1 MNSATISYLLVT
13 LLCYFISVD
22 AFVSWVPQKHIGIL
36 YSSDP
41 LYPGYR
47 VTIYGEG
54 TPVYTGVFGSLKTTQ
69 LTPQSDI
76 FKINSHDSTGSPI
89 FAEVQILHSFENPT
103 YAANALKKYGDGDAY
118 EDPLIKSYLNQLSN
132 DFSSTRTYGEWIN
145 QLSNYTSYLEDKLQD
160 VQDNHETGKTGIN
173 ILSVV
178 VVSYKLSEHIETS
191 RKEIAK
197 LNAEISLIQQQ
208 KVKADEEAQLAHKI
222 QINKHNVELREIE
235 HTRKLAELD
244 ALAKVEA
251 QLILV
256 KGKAEEDKIYADR
269 EYQTSL
275 LRAESNE
282 KLLTDQYIELNTHK
296 SLTSYVKNLFDR
308 LKGKSNLQIIKDKFS
323 KVSAKYPELNKIFQH
338 NDFEKILNEF
348 VA

>member
-1 MNSATISYLLVT
+1 MKSTAILSLLVA
-13 LLCYFISVD
+13 LCYFIKSD
-22 AFVSWVPQKHIGIL
+22 AFVSWVPQKNVGIL

-41 LYPGYR
+41 FSPGYR

-54 TPVYTGVFGSLKTTQ
+54 TPVYTGAFGSLKTTQ
-69 LTPQSDI
+69 VTPQSDT
-76 FKINSHDSTGSPI
+76 FEVNSHDSTGSPI
-89 FAEVQILHSFENPT
+89 VAKVQILHSFENPT
-103 YAANALKKYGDGDAY
+103 YAANALKKYGDGDSY

-160 VQDNHETGKTGIN
+160 VQNNHETGKTGIN

-222 QINKHNVELREIE
+222 QINKHNVELREVE

-244 ALAKVEA
+244 ALGKVEA
-251 QLILV
+251 QLIFV
-256 KGKAEEDKIYADR
+256 KGKAEEDKISAER
-269 EYQTSL
+269 EHETSL

-296 SLTSYVKNLFDR
+296 SLTSYVKNLWDR
-308 LKGKSNLQIIKDKFS
+308 FKGKQNSQFIKDKLS
-323 KVSAKYPELNKIFQH
+323 KVSSKYPEFNKIFQH
-338 NDFEKILNEF
+338 SDFEKILSEF

>member
-1 MNSATISYLLVT
+1 MNSTTILYLLVT
-13 LLCYFISVD
+13 LCYFITVD
-22 AFVSWVPQKHIGIL
+22 AFVSWVPQKHVGIL

-41 LYPGYR
+41 FNPGYR
-47 VTIYGEG
+47 DIIYGEG
-54 TPVYTGVFGSLKTTQ
+54 TPVYVGGFGSLKTAQ
-69 LTPQSDI
+69 RTPQDDDYDLY
-76 FKINSHDSTGSPI
+76 FHDSTGSPI
-89 FAEVQILHSFENPT
+89 GAKVKILHSFENAT
-103 YAANALKKYGDGDAY
+103 YVAKALKTYGNGDSY

-178 VVSYKLSEHIETS
+178 VVSYKLSEHIENS

-197 LNAEISLIQQQ
+197 LNAEIALIQQQ
-208 KVKADEEAQLAHKI
+208 KVKADEEALLAQKVQL
-222 QINKHNVELREIE
+222 NKHNVELREIE
-235 HTRKLAELD
+235 HKRKLAELD

-256 KGKAEEDKIYADR
+256 KGKADEDKISAER
-269 EYQTSL
+269 EHQTSL

-308 LKGKSNLQIIKDKFS
+308 FKGKPSSQFIKDKLS
-323 KVSAKYPELNKIFQH
+323 KVSSKYPEFNKIFQH
-338 NDFEKILNEF
+338 TDFEKILNEF

>member
-1 MNSATISYLLVT
+1 MKSTTIFYLLVT
-13 LLCYFISVD
+13 LCYFINVH

-41 LYPGYR
+41 LNPGYR
-47 VTIYGEG
+47 DIIYGEG
-54 TPVYTGVFGSLKTTQ
+54 TPVYTGAFGSLKTTQ
-69 LTPQSDI
+69 VTPQSDT
-76 FKINSHDSTGSPI
+76 FEVNSHDSTGSPI
-89 FAEVQILHSFENPT
+89 VAKVQILHSFENPS
-103 YAANALKKYGDGDAY
+103 YAANALKKYGNGDSY

-145 QLSNYTSYLEDKLQD
+145 QLSNYTSYLEDKLQN

-178 VVSYKLSEHIETS
+178 VVSYKLSEHIENS

-197 LNAEISLIQQQ
+197 LNAEIALIQQQ

-244 ALAKVEA
+244 AKAKVEA

-256 KGKAEEDKIYADR
+256 KGKAEEDKISAER
-269 EYQTSL
+269 EHETSL
-275 LRAESNE
+275 LRAESNG
-282 KLLTDQYIELNTHK
+282 KLLTPEYIELNTHK

-308 LKGKSNLQIIKDKFS
+308 FKGKPNSQIIKDKLS
-323 KVSAKYPELNKIFQH
+323 KVSSKYPEFSKIIQH
-338 NDFEKILNEF
+338 TDFDKILNEF
-348 VA
+348 II